1 MARRLSKRS
10 LIMAAT
16 AGLALMPSA
25 AQATFPGENGQVA
38 FDYTVSAVNHSSYR
52 IDPATGNLTGF
63 AFYTGGRLGQSSWSP
78 DGTKLAIVS
87 EGVVAGH
94 GGIWVWDTTKDTTNG
109 ADPGE
114 STQITPDLPP
124 LSGPAWSPDGK
135 QIAYS
140 DGADVYRVDAVPSA
154 IPVNLTADTSVTITE
169 PDWSPDGTRIAFTAL
184 PSGGDFD
191 VYTMNA
197 TDGANKF
204 NVTHNPAYDS
214 SPSWS
219 PDGTKLAF
227 MSRRDDAAG
236 DIYTTLADGSGT
248 PFRVEARANIPDTAP
263 SWSPD
268 GTKLAFSSAVPTTGD
283 PGRRDIYLARADGT
297 GDPVTMPGSFGRDDN
312 PAWGRVTPKC
322 HGLTPTILGTE
333 AGETLNGTA
342 GNDVIL
348 GMGGNDVITG
358 SDGDD
363 TICGGNGNDTLVG
376 GGDADWL
383 DGGAGIDTVSYSD
396 RSEVLRI
403 TLDLGTGDDG
413 SSLDGGPGERD
424 NIVGVEKATGGSGND
439 LLIGNT
445 SANTLTGLGGND
457 TLLGGV
463 GNDSLSGGPG
473 DDTLNGS
480 TGADR
485 FDGGTGIDTVS
496 YTDRNSTT
504 IVTIDNI
511 ANDGYTADGP
521 ATARDNVLG
530 SVENLTGGGGNDT
543 LKGSSIA
550 NRIIGMAGAD
560 RFYGLGGNDT
570 LQAKDGIKD
579 VLIDGSTGTDVVG
592 RDSIDPAPVN
602 VP

>member
-10 LIMAAT
+10 LIMAVT

-25 AQATFPGENGQVA
+25 AEATFPGENGQIA
-38 FDYTVSAVNHSSYR
+38 FDYTVNPGNHSTYR
-52 IDPATGNLTGF
+52 IDATTGAGIGF
-63 AFYTGGRLGQSSWSP
+63 GFYSGARLGQSSWSP
-78 DGTKLAIVS
+78 DGTKLAVVSDGAVSTQGAIV
-87 EGVVAGH
+87 
-94 GGIWVWDTTKDTTNG
+94 IWDTTKDVSNG

-114 STQITPDLPP
+114 TTRITAYTPP

-140 DGADVYRVDAVPSA
+140 DGSDIWVMDAVLGA
-154 IPVNLTADTSVTITE
+154 TPVNLALDTGDALTE
-169 PDWSPDGTRIAFTAL
+169 PDWSPDGSKIAYTAL
-184 PSGGDFD
+184 TSGNFE
-191 VYTMNA
+191 VFTMDA
-197 TDGANKF
+197 TDGNPKV
-204 NVTHNPAYDS
+204 NVTQNPTAADA

-227 MSRRDDAAG
+227 MSRRHDPAG
-236 DIYTTLADGSGT
+236 DIYTTLADGTGT
-248 PFRVEARANIPDTAP
+248 PFRVETNPAVEDTAP

-268 GTKLAFSSAVPTTGD
+268 GSKIAYSSNHRVVVAHT
-283 PGRRDIYLARADGT
+283 DGS
-297 GDPVTMPGSFGRDDN
+297 GDPVSVGFGNDDN
-312 PAWGRVTPKC
+312 PAWGRVPPKC
-322 HGLTPTILGTE
+322 HGLAPTILGTE
-333 AGETLNGTA
+333 ASETLNGTA
-342 GNDVIL
+342 GDDVIL

-358 SDGDD
+358 SDGND

-383 DGGAGIDTVSYSD
+383 DGGAGTDTVSYSD

-413 SSLDGGPGERD
+413 SSLDGGVGERD
-424 NIVGVEKATGGSGND
+424 NIVGVEKAIGGSGND
-439 LLIGNT
+439 LLIGNGL
-445 SANTLTGLGGND
+445 ANTLTGLGGND

-579 VLIDGSTGTDVVG
+579 VLIDGGTGTDTVG
-592 RDSIDPAPVN
+592 RDSIDPTPIN